1 VPTHVDI
8 DVEGATDV
16 MACTEYANEIFLHLR
31 NTEVRRRAMPAA
43 TGAAAEHGPALRSAP
58 AILPS

>member
-1 VPTHVDI
+1 
-8 DVEGATDV
+8 